1 MAFAITAVLFWTAAV
16 YARSQPFESF
26 GDPWPVE
33 EEDDDAEEFQIQLLQ
48 RRVQVLPNQ
57 TAPEK
62 ETLEA
67 GSGNLKTL
75 YHMTTP
81 SAGNAILN
89 SAFRPG
95 HEGWCGAGI
104 YFAVSPY
111 DCWHKAV
118 GPAKNH
124 TPDVFM
130 IEAVVD
136 IGRMKTM
143 PNYCTSNSYCSM
155 YTVSYCGIDK
165 QSRGS
170 SFRAEGYD
178 SLTFNPGDGQE
189 FVIFEGSRV
198 RSMKRMQWP
207 PAAPPVPSYVPYYPY
222 YYR

>member
-1 MAFAITAVLFWTAAV
+1 MTAVLFWMAAA

-33 EEDDDAEEFQIQLLQ
+33 EECDDAEEFQVQLLQ

-57 TAPEK
+57 TAVAN
-62 ETLEA
+62 ETLQAEA

-81 SAGNAILN
+81 SAGNAILH

-95 HEGWCGAGI
+95 HTGWCGGGI

-118 GPAKNH
+118 GPLKNH
-124 TPDVFM
+124 TAEVFM

-136 IGRMKTM
+136 LGRMKTM
-143 PNYCTSNSYCSM
+143 PYYCTSPSYCTM
-155 YTVSYCGIDK
+155 YTVSFCGIDK

-170 SFRAEGYD
+170 SFQAEGYD

-198 RSMKRMQWP
+198 RSMKRIPWP